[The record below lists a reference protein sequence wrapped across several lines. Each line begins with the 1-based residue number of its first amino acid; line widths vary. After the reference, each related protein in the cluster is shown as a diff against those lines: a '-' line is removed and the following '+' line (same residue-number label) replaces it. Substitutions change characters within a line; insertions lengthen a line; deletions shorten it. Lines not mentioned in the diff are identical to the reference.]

1 MSIDL
6 AAVYMK
12 AADIIRANGHSKGEF
27 FTRPESG
34 VGIELSA
41 RECPPCIA
49 GAISIVLTD
58 WPVPMADDES
68 DLDDYNTAVLQLTE
82 LLDLERDPL
91 LEPAGRL
98 VAWNDADERTQDDV
112 IAALENAAKAV
123 AA

>member
-12 AADIIRANGHSKGEF
+12 AANIIRTNGHTKGDF
-27 FTRPESG
+27 FSRPESG

-41 RECPPCIA
+41 HECPPCIA
-49 GAISIVLTD
+49 GAISVALTD
-58 WPVPMADDES
+58 WPVPMGE
-68 DLDDYNTAVLQLTE
+68 LDDFNAAILRLTE
-82 LLDLERDPL
+82 LLGLPPNPL
-91 LEPAGRL
+91 LLPVGRL
-98 VAWNDADERTQDDV
+98 AEWNDVDERTQDDV